1 MEQGFV
7 DLRQNNDVGSSGE
20 HFWPSFTDIMTV
32 IVMIFM
38 LASVVLVIRNWE
50 LLENLRQSMEAER
63 AITEDLRFKSE
74 ENATLEEQLA
84 QAQYQLSMLRMQLMQ
99 AQETAVQQG
108 QLMQQLK
115 TEKRQTEEALKA
127 ANERVLMQED
137 QIKRSSDLLAS
148 LQQQVQTQSLELTGL
163 QHKMSDLETENR
175 RQSDRINSLLE
186 ADTNNQQRILVMK
199 DEYDSLKVK
208 YDKLVKPARTPKGK
222 YVVEV
227 RYRKQ
232 GGKYK
237 IQFKE
242 REDQPLK
249 TLTRQELDRV
259 LSKLKADH
267 PKQLYIKI
275 IIPADS
281 GLSYAEAWKFMKST
295 LEQYDYYYQ
304 E

>member
-1 MEQGFV
+1 MDQGFV
-7 DLRQNNDVGSSGE
+7 DLRQNQGTGSSGE

-63 AITEDLRFKSE
+63 AVSEDLRFKSE

-99 AQETAVQQG
+99 ARETAAQQG
-108 QLMQQLK
+108 QLMQALR
-115 TEKRQTEEALKA
+115 TEKRQLQENLGA
-127 ANERVLMQED
+127 ANERLHIQEG
-137 QIKRSSDLLAS
+137 QLKRANEAMAS
-148 LQQQVQTQSLELTGL
+148 LQQHSQAQAHQLKGL
-163 QHKMSDLETENR
+163 QDNLTDLETENQ
-175 RQSDRINSLLE
+175 RQSERISSLLE
-186 ADTNNQQRILVMK
+186 ADSSSQQQILVMK
-199 DEYDSLKVK
+199 DEYDSLKKK

-227 RYRKQ
+227 RYKKQ
-232 GGKYK
+232 GGKYR
-237 IQFKE
+237 IQFKDRDGTLQVVTSKELDE
-242 REDQPLK
+242 RLSRLK
-249 TLTRQELDRV
+249 T
-259 LSKLKADH
+259 AH

-275 IIPADS
+275 IIPEGS
-281 GLSYAEAWKFMKST
+281 GLSYAEAWDFMKST
-295 LEQYDYYYQ
+295 LEKYDYYYQ

>member
-1 MEQGFV
+1 MDQGFI
-7 DLRQNNDVGSSGE
+7 DLRQNHNAGSSGDY
-20 HFWPSFTDIMTV
+20 FWPSFTDIMTV

-50 LLENLRQSMEAER
+50 LLENLKQSMEAER

-108 QLMQQLK
+108 QLMQQLR
-115 TEKRQTEEALKA
+115 TEKRQTEESLRSAS
-127 ANERVLMQED
+127 ERSMMQEA
-137 QIKRSSDLLAS
+137 QLKRSDEALAQW
-148 LQQQVQTQSLELTGL
+148 QQQFQAQSTELVGL
-163 QHKMSDLETENR
+163 QGKMADLETENH
-175 RQSDRINSLLE
+175 RQSERINTLLE
-186 ADTNNQQRILVMK
+186 SDSNNQQQILVMK

-232 GGKYK
+232 GGKYR

-249 TLTRQELDRV
+249 SVTSQELDKL

-295 LEQYDYYYQ
+295 LEKYDYYYQ

>member
-1 MEQGFV
+1 
-7 DLRQNNDVGSSGE
+7 
-20 HFWPSFTDIMTV
+20 
-32 IVMIFM
+32 
-38 LASVVLVIRNWE
+38 
-50 LLENLRQSMEAER
+50 
-63 AITEDLRFKSE
+63 
-74 ENATLEEQLA
+74 
-84 QAQYQLSMLRMQLMQ
+84 
-99 AQETAVQQG
+99 
-108 QLMQQLK
+108 
-115 TEKRQTEEALKA
+115 
-127 ANERVLMQED
+127 
-137 QIKRSSDLLAS
+137 
-148 LQQQVQTQSLELTGL
+148 
-163 QHKMSDLETENR
+163 MSDLETENR

-249 TLTRQELDRV
+249 TLTRQELDKA